1 MRKKQIWRAV
11 YKNNIRNYEQCRP
24 SKNEKAIKL
33 TKLQNFKYERLDFTH
48 LWGLRNS
55 SNFYLNVTEWLASS
69 GVAKCLKN
77 DRRNVKRRTNV
88 FLKRFC
94 MSARKKEGTL
104 SVNKSSSKKSIWQ
117 PPMIV
122 PSLAA
127 GQQTVFYYLW
137 PSFYWGK

>member
-55 SNFYLNVTEWLASS
+55 NNFYLNVTEWLASPGGTKFS
-69 GVAKCLKN
+69 KPIEEMSKEEL
-77 DRRNVKRRTNV
+77 NV

-94 MSARKKEGTL
+94 TSARKKDHTL
-104 SVNKSSSKKSIWQ
+104 SVYKSSSMKSIWES
-117 PPMIV
+117 PLIV
-122 PSLAA
+122 SLAA
-127 GQQTVFYYLW
+127 ALW
-137 PSFYWGK
+137 PRFYWGK